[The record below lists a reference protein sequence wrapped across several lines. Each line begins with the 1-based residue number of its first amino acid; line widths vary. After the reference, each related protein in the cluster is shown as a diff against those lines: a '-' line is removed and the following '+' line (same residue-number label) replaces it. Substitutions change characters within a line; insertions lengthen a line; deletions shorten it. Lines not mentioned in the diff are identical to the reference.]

1 MILNIQVIYVAIRA
15 NNAKPPIKAK
25 AANRASPSLWD
36 CGIISSTVTVNNIPA
51 VKDKRANITIGGCPL
66 IAK

>member
-1 MILNIQVIYVAIRA
+1 MLKFRLCTWLVA

-25 AANRASPSLWD
+25 DASLAFHSLWD
-36 CGIISSTVTVNNIPA
+36 CGIISSTVTVNNIPV
-51 VKDKRANITIGGCPL
+51 VKDKRANITICGCPL